1 MSVKSSVEVLPTL
14 RVSVCN
20 NCYRLQIVM
29 LPSVACRWR
38 LGEPIQQACQSPVIK
53 DALNQ
58 DTSTPFSSAQAF
70 TITAWQA
77 TGKQMSL
84 QSRHLCCW
92 WQAVGRKAYCVP
104 TANELSDSLHHSQGL
119 PVWQYDMIWTRMT
132 SYQNMKFTLPLIEMV
147 LSRWVVLDYVSTF
160 FLLHFALNKKIYPLK
175 YFRFNLITTHRDI

>member
-1 MSVKSSVEVLPTL
+1 MSVKSSVEVLQTGG
-14 RVSVCN
+14 CN
-20 NCYRLQIVM
+20 NRYRLQIVM
-29 LPSVACRWR
+29 LLSVACRWR
-38 LGEPIQQACQSPVIK
+38 HGEPIQQACQSPVIK

-119 PVWQYDMIWTRMT
+119 PVWQCDMIWTRVT
-132 SYQNMKFTLPLIEMV
+132 SYQKVYGEMICFNRDDFVKMGCSGLCFHIFLVTLCSKQE
-147 LSRWVVLDYVSTF
+147 
-160 FLLHFALNKKIYPLK
+160 YPATEI
-175 YFRFNLITTHRDI
+175 F

>member
-1 MSVKSSVEVLPTL
+1 MVFCFLPVEKTAYVVFRMPVLKNHLFYVGQNDNTSSKGFSLGSLLLNVSRKFSRSAANTKQLLPAA
-14 RVSVCN
+14 SS
-20 NCYRLQIVM
+20 
-29 LPSVACRWR
+29 SVACRWR
-38 LGEPIQQACQSPVIK
+38 LEEPIQQACQSPIIK

-70 TITAWQA
+70 TITAWRA

-119 PVWQYDMIWTRMT
+119 PV
-132 SYQNMKFTLPLIEMV
+132 
-147 LSRWVVLDYVSTF
+147 
-160 FLLHFALNKKIYPLK
+160 
-175 YFRFNLITTHRDI
+175 

>member
-1 MSVKSSVEVLPTL
+1 MLRTF

-29 LPSVACRWR
+29 LPLVACRWR

-53 DALNQ
+53 DTLNQ

-119 PVWQYDMIWTRMT
+119 PVWQYDMIWTRMA
-132 SYQNMKFTLPLIEMV
+132 SYQKAKFTVSLMEMI
-147 LSRWVVLDYVSTF
+147 LSSWGCSELYFHF
-160 FLLHFALNKKIYPLK
+160 FSSYTLLYARKSSQKIHVFWRKTVHF
-175 YFRFNLITTHRDI
+175 FNF